1 MALPRPQW
9 VVVGP
14 SADERYKLCDALA
27 LRYGIVHVA
36 ESVASS
42 SADESNGADVVLRR
56 LHNTDCATQGW
67 VLNSVP
73 STIEECNAF
82 IAGGIVPRIVFDFFE
97 DDASS
102 TLRSL
107 VDAALQVWK
116 SASDTTTTIKCAISS
131 PDSSET
137 VATSIYRAIDTRTWT
152 LHLQSEVP
160 SLADEHPEAVA
171 DLVHVTAT
179 LPLTEQAAAMKL
191 LSSLLTFKGMGALA
205 PDCGSSVVSL
215 VKVYTGVSKA
225 TQATVASR
233 FPPEI
238 LAMLPFVETLSP
250 NALMTMAP
258 LAQEIFIDASSA
270 GAIQPATA
278 VKVHTAFFEVLSEK
292 ERRQLVRMLPAKEQ
306 ELVTHVVETTEGL
319 SPRGVETVV
328 HMLLQSTNHSLPS
341 QPSKNH
347 SPPQPF
353 VVPGPNETS
362 VHQPLA
368 DHTYGA
374 IDIPDAP
381 PPPSRDA
388 VMAKLALT
396 ATKAHGRRL
405 MRWVRSAPRS
415 LRVLSFVSSVL
426 LFVTACISMVLD
438 VVAGPMIVVVI
449 NMWIVVFSLIM
460 VSVEVKITAI
470 EKHNSIATYFPLVR
484 TVTGRGAFLLFI
496 SLIAMTLAVK
506 ATWQNAV
513 LGVAGVVAA
522 GISLWSIALGS
533 IASHQF
539 NALRSR
545 IESLAQLKQAFDL
558 ADVDRA
564 GELDVDGLGRFCL
577 VWDWPI
583 DVYFLEAIV
592 RDLDGHNSNAVSLS
606 DLQVWWSRAHHDT
619 TMPPLQQSP
628 RLSRCHRPTSIVKL
642 FSVFTGVLT
651 MVTGLVGNIASFHP
665 RCVRCLWPLH
675 G

>member
-1 MALPRPQW
+1 
-9 VVVGP
+9 
-14 SADERYKLCDALA
+14 
-27 LRYGIVHVA
+27 
-36 ESVASS
+36 
-42 SADESNGADVVLRR
+42 
-56 LHNTDCATQGW
+56 
-67 VLNSVP
+67 
-73 STIEECNAF
+73 
-82 IAGGIVPRIVFDFFE
+82 
-97 DDASS
+97 
-102 TLRSL
+102 
-107 VDAALQVWK
+107 
-116 SASDTTTTIKCAISS
+116 
-131 PDSSET
+131 
-137 VATSIYRAIDTRTWT
+137 
-152 LHLQSEVP
+152 
-160 SLADEHPEAVA
+160 
-171 DLVHVTAT
+171 
-179 LPLTEQAAAMKL
+179 MKL

-215 VKVYTGVSKA
+215 VKVYTGVTKA

-606 DLQVWWSRAHHDT
+606 DLQVWWTVT
-619 TMPPLQQSP
+619 TSEVAMYMMLDLWVILFGMIVVVVDAPPTWSHALNGCKRIVLDNFASFLATP
-628 RLSRCHRPTSIVKL
+628 VGRSFFCLFLSTFVV
-642 FSVFTGVLT
+642 SVYQNDSVYLP
-651 MVTGLVGNIASFHP
+651 MVTSACLALVSLVYT
-665 RCVRCLWPLH
+665 CVGRSAKRQFFLLAKAVDGTNCSRVFAAADNDGDGVWSLDELDAFCRAQHVVLSAAQWEVLVADLDQHHVGAITLH
-675 G
+675 DFTTWVQLQHRNMS